1 MKKTESEKKVQDHY
15 NAVAE
20 GYGKR
25 YQKEFFNDLSVKYPA
40 NYFRL
45 QLLINSFTQKGL
57 KRLVEVGVGEGT
69 PLAIMAKAGFDI
81 AGFDIS
87 ESMVEKCQE
96 TLKKHDVE
104 AVEEIFH
111 ADIQDPVSYI
121 QIIQNGLFDGLMA
134 MGVMPHVDNDDMVL
148 DNMANLVR
156 PGGSVFIE
164 FRNKLFSLF
173 TFNRHTYDFILDDLL
188 QDVNPKLKD
197 VIAEDLK
204 GRVRM
209 DLPEER
215 NIVEGTNAPGYD
227 AITSKY
233 HNPFEVTEFF
243 KRHNF
248 QDIKLQWYHYHP
260 AFPFLNEKE
269 PELFRQEAMKLEH
282 EPSNWRGMFLCSA
295 FVVEAVKAS

>member
-87 ESMVEKCQE
+87 ESMVEKCEE

-121 QIIQNGLFDGLMA
+121 QIIQNGIRATVYRASAQQHLISEQNPDTLFVIMKSVYANHGLNQNTNITKQ
-134 MGVMPHVDNDDMVL
+134 VEHLN
-148 DNMANLVR
+148 NLVVEDCTKRIMGEIRGYMNYRRDISTLVKPIDR
-156 PGGSVFIE
+156 PKSTYVDKSLKY
-164 FRNKLFSLF
+164 NK
-173 TFNRHTYDFILDDLL
+173 NDL
-188 QDVNPKLKD
+188 
-197 VIAEDLK
+197 
-204 GRVRM
+204 
-209 DLPEER
+209 
-215 NIVEGTNAPGYD
+215 Y
-227 AITSKY
+227 
-233 HNPFEVTEFF
+233 
-243 KRHNF
+243 
-248 QDIKLQWYHYHP
+248 
-260 AFPFLNEKE
+260 
-269 PELFRQEAMKLEH
+269 RQ
-282 EPSNWRGMFLCSA
+282 
-295 FVVEAVKAS
+295 